1 MCSNVNLMTDAIES
15 ESLNAEE
22 EAFAERLIAMVNDGM
37 AGLMIAIGHRTGL
50 FSAMKG
56 GGGAVQRRAGNTR
69 RAQRALCPRMA
80 GRDGDRRDRFDR
92 SQYR

>member
-22 EAFAERLIAMVNDGM
+22 EAFAERLIAMVNHGM

-50 FSAMKG
+50 C
-56 GGGAVQRRAGNTR
+56 RAS
-69 RAQRALCPRMA
+69 
-80 GRDGDRRDRFDR
+80 RDGA
-92 SQYR
+92 SSVAAGS